1 MKNALIACLVLLSSC
16 IPALC
21 QQDWVPATKEDVRQL
36 MELTGARGRVQQMWA
51 VMAQQAATMAAGAYH
66 RKHPGATP
74 AQLRKVA
81 EATAQYMQE
90 SYKAFSIDELMAAIV
105 PIYQRHLTHADV
117 RGIIDFFSS
126 PVGQKYLK
134 QMPAMTAESMDA
146 IQPIIQKHLPEMEA
160 AAEKMS
166 EKVAKPA
173 STGTGSHSQ

>member
-1 MKNALIACLVLLSSC
+1 
-16 IPALC
+16 
-21 QQDWVPATKEDVRQL
+21 

-126 PVGQKYLK
+126 STRTEVL
-134 QMPAMTAESMDA
+134 ERDA
-146 IQPIIQKHLPEMEA
+146 RYDGG
-160 AAEKMS
+160 
-166 EKVAKPA
+166 VNA
-173 STGTGSHSQ
+173 SR